1 MKLKKFH
8 IFVAVFLIA
17 IALFVWGIVIERF
30 EPMILGLVLLIPLFA
45 LRRKVIH
52 RPRRQDPPPQHPPG
66 RSNP

>member
-8 IFVAVFLIA
+8 IFVAVFVIA
-17 IALFVWGIVIERF
+17 VALFVWGIAIERF

-52 RPRRQDPPPQHPPG
+52 RPPREDPPRQPPR